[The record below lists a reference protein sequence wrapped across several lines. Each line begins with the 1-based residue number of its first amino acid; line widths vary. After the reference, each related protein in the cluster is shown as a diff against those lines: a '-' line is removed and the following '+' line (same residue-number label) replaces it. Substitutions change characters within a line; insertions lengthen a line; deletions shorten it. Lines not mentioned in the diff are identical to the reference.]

1 MNFNE
6 MGRPAKELLY
16 RSVAEATA
24 KKIAESLKIRNTSL
38 IRGFDEYLLLENRD
52 FLDKVLNK
60 FCIIRK
66 RLIAKIIYKDIFN
79 VSNNQISLPVTMG
92 RRYINTISNMKA
104 LEKELGRKIPE
115 IFGIKEMYIG
125 LEME

>member
-6 MGRPAKELLY
+6 MGKPAKELLY

-24 KKIAESLKIRNTSL
+24 KKIAESLKLRNTSL
-38 IRGFDEYLLLENRD
+38 IRGFDEYFLLENRD

-79 VSNNQISLPVTMG
+79 VSNDQISLPVTMG